1 MAVLSVQY
9 AQSTQVVFSWLLP
22 CESRYFSVC
31 ATVKLITFLPLTVLT
46 TQSLPRF
53 PITCNLIIVLK
64 FKSYL
69 KIINEC
75 NLRLFGG
82 RSQYHVCSNFLC
94 ARLGDNYLAFVA
106 TLRSVFGNS
115 FHNSRL
121 TKYYSSVRA

>member
-1 MAVLSVQY
+1 MPVRSVQY

-53 PITCNLIIVLK
+53 PIICNLIIVLN
-64 FKSYL
+64 FKSYV

-82 RSQYHVCSNFLC
+82 RSQYHFRGIFLC
-94 ARLGDNYLAFVA
+94 ALLGDNYLAFVA
-106 TLRSVFGNS
+106 SHFCTFGNS
-115 FHNSRL
+115 IQHS
-121 TKYYSSVRA
+121 